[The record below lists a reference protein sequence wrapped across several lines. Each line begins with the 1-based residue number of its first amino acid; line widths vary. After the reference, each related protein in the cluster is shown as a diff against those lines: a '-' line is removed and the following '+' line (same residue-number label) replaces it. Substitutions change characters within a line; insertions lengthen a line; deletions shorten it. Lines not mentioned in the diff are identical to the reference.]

1 MGNGTATCQN
11 GWTVDV
17 VYTISM
23 PKEYDGLCLSLYLPG
38 KTEYTENREE
48 LSEVH
53 TLLEGLDEGGTISD
67 YALIRVSDL
76 T

>member
-1 MGNGTATCQN
+1 M
-11 GWTVDV
+11 
-17 VYTISM
+17 
-23 PKEYDGLCLSLYLPG
+23 CLYLYLPG

-53 TLLEGLDEGGTISD
+53 TLLEGLDEGETISD

-76 T
+76 M